1 MILNKNNTQSQLLI
15 NENPITENPK
25 ENPKEN
31 QQENQQENPIKTH
44 LLNKNKN
51 NKIYNLVFSGG
62 GLRGIAFIGVYKFL
76 YKKKLLKYLKA
87 ISCCSAG
94 SLIGLLVNINLD
106 YKDLEEFIK
115 NFNIEELKAPDY
127 INFIDNLG
135 LESGLNIINIMK
147 LFLNKKNINEN
158 ITFKELYD
166 LTHIKLYINT
176 VCLNDYTIH
185 YNSIDTS
192 PNMPVLLAIRMSI
205 SIPFIFTPVMY
216 ENKMYVDGGLI
227 DNIPVSMFDND
238 IKHTLVIKLSDVV
251 FFDKIKTIDKLLLST
266 FNCIFYNLSKHVNAD
281 KYNIVLINTNNNVSI
296 FLYELNQKLKIKLIN
311 QGFITIRN
319 YYLQK
324 N

>member
-1 MILNKNNTQSQLLI
+1 
-15 NENPITENPK
+15 
-25 ENPKEN
+25 
-31 QQENQQENPIKTH
+31 
-44 LLNKNKN
+44 
-51 NKIYNLVFSGG
+51 
-62 GLRGIAFIGVYKFL
+62 
-76 YKKKLLKYLKA
+76 
-87 ISCCSAG
+87 
-94 SLIGLLVNINLD
+94 
-106 YKDLEEFIK
+106 
-115 NFNIEELKAPDY
+115 
-127 INFIDNLG
+127 
-135 LESGLNIINIMK
+135 
-147 LFLNKKNINEN
+147 
-158 ITFKELYD
+158 
-166 LTHIKLYINT
+166 
-176 VCLNDYTIH
+176 
-185 YNSIDTS
+185 
-192 PNMPVLLAIRMSI
+192 
-205 SIPFIFTPVMY
+205 MY